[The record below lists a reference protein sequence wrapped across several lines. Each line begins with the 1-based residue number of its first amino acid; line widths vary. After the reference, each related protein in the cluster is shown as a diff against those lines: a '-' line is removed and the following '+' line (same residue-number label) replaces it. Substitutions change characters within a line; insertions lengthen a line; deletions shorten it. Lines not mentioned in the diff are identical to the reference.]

1 MFRRVVS
8 PFRTVLAISV
18 AGLATWIAAWSV
30 TFFAWRDDD
39 SRRIEKVID
48 WWGRTIL
55 AGAGVSMAVTG
66 LEHVDTSRSYVVVSN
81 HQGALDIPAHFVAM
95 PIPIRFLAKKE
106 LFGVPI
112 LGTAL
117 RAIGIVEVDRR
128 AGPTVHGQINAQST
142 EVMRRGD
149 SILVYAE
156 GTRFRDGA
164 VHEFKRGAFSIAIDS
179 GLPILPVMVHGAHLA
194 WPRRRPI
201 FGGPMNVAISEPIET
216 SGLTRKDV
224 VMLRDQTRAMIEE
237 MVTAADAGEPGQS

>member
-1 MFRRVVS
+1 MLRWVLS
-8 PFRTVLAISV
+8 PFRTVLAITV

-55 AGAGVSMAVTG
+55 AGAGVSLTVTG
-66 LEHVDTSRSYVVVSN
+66 LEHVDTDRSYVVVSN
-81 HQGALDIPAHFVAM
+81 HQAALDIPAHFVAM
-95 PIPIRFLAKKE
+95 PVPVRFLAKKE

-117 RAIGIVEVDRR
+117 RAIGIVEVDRQ
-128 AGPTVHGQINAQST
+128 AGATVHGQINAQSAD
-142 EVMRRGD
+142 VMGRGD
-149 SILVYAE
+149 SILVFAE

-164 VHEFKRGAFSIAIDS
+164 VHAFKRGAFSIAIDS
-179 GLPILPVMVHGAHLA
+179 GLPILPVMVHGGHLA

-201 FGGPMNVAISEPIET
+201 FGGPMSIAISAPIET

-224 VMLRDQTRAMIEE
+224 VMLRDRTRGTIEE
-237 MVTAADAGEPGQS
+237 MVKAADAGRPGQS